1 MVEPVAFGFN
11 EETAA
16 NNYFQQ
22 RTVAAGET
30 VQACALK
37 EFRGMVDK
45 LRANGIEVIAVQDTP
60 IPHTPDSIFPNNWVS
75 FHDDGTV
82 VLYPMFAE
90 NRRAERRA
98 DILQR
103 IESEGFSIRRKVDY
117 TGFEEENRFLE
128 GTGGIILDRV
138 NRYAYAA
145 LSQRVDEALLGRFC
159 KEQNFSPVSFHAYQT
174 VNGQRLPIYHTNVM
188 MCVATD
194 YAVVCLDS
202 IDDVEEREQVYQ
214 AMADNF
220 GVDTSEITFDNISST
235 VSKEMSQNAMKAVI
249 IAVVCMLLYI
259 WIRFRDI
266 RFASSAILALMHDI
280 AIVFGFYVVSRI
292 SVGSTFIACMLTI
305 LGYSI
310 NSTIVI
316 FDRIREN
323 LPELKREP
331 IESLVDRCIT
341 DTLTRS
347 IYSSLTT
354 FITIFVLFVMGV
366 SSIRDFAAPL
376 MVGIVCGAYTS
387 VCITGALWY
396 VMKHVGKNKYVPS
409 KAVQNKTKNK

>member
-1 MVEPVAFGFN
+1 M
-11 EETAA
+11 
-16 NNYFQQ
+16 
-22 RTVAAGET
+22 
-30 VQACALK
+30 
-37 EFRGMVDK
+37 
-45 LRANGIEVIAVQDTP
+45 VQDTP

-145 LSQRVDEALLGRFC
+145 LSQRVDEALFGRFC

-202 IDDVEEREQVYQ
+202 IDDVEEREQVCHILRQ
-214 AMADNF
+214 TGKEIIAI
-220 GVDTSEITFDNISST
+220 SEEQMHHFAGNMLQ
-235 VSKEMSQNAMKAVI
+235 VENGKGALFLVMSQSAYDSLDEGQLQRLSKYNALLSMPIPTIETLGGGSAR
-249 IAVVCMLLYI
+249 CMM
-259 WIRFRDI
+259 
-266 RFASSAILALMHDI
+266 AE
-280 AIVFGFYVVSRI
+280 
-292 SVGSTFIACMLTI
+292 
-305 LGYSI
+305 
-310 NSTIVI
+310 I
-316 FDRIREN
+316 F
-323 LPELKREP
+323 LKKE
-331 IESLVDRCIT
+331 
-341 DTLTRS
+341 
-347 IYSSLTT
+347 
-354 FITIFVLFVMGV
+354 
-366 SSIRDFAAPL
+366 
-376 MVGIVCGAYTS
+376 
-387 VCITGALWY
+387 
-396 VMKHVGKNKYVPS
+396 KH
-409 KAVQNKTKNK
+409 

>member
-128 GTGGIILDRV
+128 SCISHLQ
-138 NRYAYAA
+138 NR
-145 LSQRVDEALLGRFC
+145 L
-159 KEQNFSPVSFHAYQT
+159 
-174 VNGQRLPIYHTNVM
+174 
-188 MCVATD
+188 
-194 YAVVCLDS
+194 
-202 IDDVEEREQVYQ
+202 
-214 AMADNF
+214 
-220 GVDTSEITFDNISST
+220 
-235 VSKEMSQNAMKAVI
+235 
-249 IAVVCMLLYI
+249 
-259 WIRFRDI
+259 
-266 RFASSAILALMHDI
+266 
-280 AIVFGFYVVSRI
+280 
-292 SVGSTFIACMLTI
+292 
-305 LGYSI
+305 
-310 NSTIVI
+310 
-316 FDRIREN
+316 
-323 LPELKREP
+323 
-331 IESLVDRCIT
+331 
-341 DTLTRS
+341 
-347 IYSSLTT
+347 
-354 FITIFVLFVMGV
+354 
-366 SSIRDFAAPL
+366 
-376 MVGIVCGAYTS
+376 
-387 VCITGALWY
+387 
-396 VMKHVGKNKYVPS
+396 
-409 KAVQNKTKNK
+409 

>member
-145 LSQRVDEALLGRFC
+145 LSQRVDEALFGRFC

-174 VNGQRLPIYHTNVM
+174 VNGH
-188 MCVATD
+188 
-194 YAVVCLDS
+194 VCP
-202 IDDVEEREQVYQ
+202 
-214 AMADNF
+214 F
-220 GVDTSEITFDNISST
+220 
-235 VSKEMSQNAMKAVI
+235 I
-249 IAVVCMLLYI
+249 IPC
-259 WIRFRDI
+259 
-266 RFASSAILALMHDI
+266 HD
-280 AIVFGFYVVSRI
+280 
-292 SVGSTFIACMLTI
+292 
-305 LGYSI
+305 
-310 NSTIVI
+310 
-316 FDRIREN
+316 
-323 LPELKREP
+323 
-331 IESLVDRCIT
+331 
-341 DTLTRS
+341 
-347 IYSSLTT
+347 
-354 FITIFVLFVMGV
+354 
-366 SSIRDFAAPL
+366 
-376 MVGIVCGAYTS
+376 VCGDRLCGRLSGQHRRRGRA
-387 VCITGALWY
+387 
-396 VMKHVGKNKYVPS
+396 
-409 KAVQNKTKNK
+409 

>member
-128 GTGGIILDRV
+128 DRGNHSGPGEPLCIRGFVATGGR
-138 NRYAYAA
+138 
-145 LSQRVDEALLGRFC
+145 
-159 KEQNFSPVSFHAYQT
+159 SFI
-174 VNGQRLPIYHTNVM
+174 G
-188 MCVATD
+188 
-194 YAVVCLDS
+194 
-202 IDDVEEREQVYQ
+202 
-214 AMADNF
+214 
-220 GVDTSEITFDNISST
+220 
-235 VSKEMSQNAMKAVI
+235 
-249 IAVVCMLLYI
+249 
-259 WIRFRDI
+259 
-266 RFASSAILALMHDI
+266 
-280 AIVFGFYVVSRI
+280 
-292 SVGSTFIACMLTI
+292 SVLQ
-305 LGYSI
+305 
-310 NSTIVI
+310 
-316 FDRIREN
+316 
-323 LPELKREP
+323 
-331 IESLVDRCIT
+331 
-341 DTLTRS
+341 
-347 IYSSLTT
+347 
-354 FITIFVLFVMGV
+354 
-366 SSIRDFAAPL
+366 
-376 MVGIVCGAYTS
+376 GAEF
-387 VCITGALWY
+387 
-396 VMKHVGKNKYVPS
+396 
-409 KAVQNKTKNK
+409 

>member
-45 LRANGIEVIAVQDTP
+45 LRANSIEVIVVQDTP

-138 NRYAYAA
+138 NRYAYGFVATGGRSIIGSVLQGTELYSSA
-145 LSQRVDEALLGRFC
+145 LSRLSDCKRTTSAHLSYQR
-159 KEQNFSPVSFHAYQT
+159 
-174 VNGQRLPIYHTNVM
+174 
-188 MCVATD
+188 
-194 YAVVCLDS
+194 
-202 IDDVEEREQVYQ
+202 
-214 AMADNF
+214 
-220 GVDTSEITFDNISST
+220 
-235 VSKEMSQNAMKAVI
+235 
-249 IAVVCMLLYI
+249 
-259 WIRFRDI
+259 
-266 RFASSAILALMHDI
+266 HD
-280 AIVFGFYVVSRI
+280 
-292 SVGSTFIACMLTI
+292 
-305 LGYSI
+305 
-310 NSTIVI
+310 
-316 FDRIREN
+316 
-323 LPELKREP
+323 
-331 IESLVDRCIT
+331 
-341 DTLTRS
+341 
-347 IYSSLTT
+347 
-354 FITIFVLFVMGV
+354 
-366 SSIRDFAAPL
+366 
-376 MVGIVCGAYTS
+376 VCGNRLCGRLS
-387 VCITGALWY
+387 GQ
-396 VMKHVGKNKYVPS
+396 H
-409 KAVQNKTKNK
+409 

>member
-45 LRANGIEVIAVQDTP
+45 LRANGIEVIAVQDTQ

-145 LSQRVDEALLGRFC
+145 LSQRVDKALLGRFC
-159 KEQNFSPVSFHAYQT
+159 KEQNFYSGVLSCLSDCKRTTSAHLSYQ
-174 VNGQRLPIYHTNVM
+174 
-188 MCVATD
+188 C
-194 YAVVCLDS
+194 
-202 IDDVEEREQVYQ
+202 
-214 AMADNF
+214 
-220 GVDTSEITFDNISST
+220 
-235 VSKEMSQNAMKAVI
+235 
-249 IAVVCMLLYI
+249 
-259 WIRFRDI
+259 
-266 RFASSAILALMHDI
+266 HD
-280 AIVFGFYVVSRI
+280 
-292 SVGSTFIACMLTI
+292 
-305 LGYSI
+305 
-310 NSTIVI
+310 
-316 FDRIREN
+316 
-323 LPELKREP
+323 
-331 IESLVDRCIT
+331 
-341 DTLTRS
+341 
-347 IYSSLTT
+347 
-354 FITIFVLFVMGV
+354 
-366 SSIRDFAAPL
+366 
-376 MVGIVCGAYTS
+376 VCGDRLCGRLSGQHRRRGRA
-387 VCITGALWY
+387 
-396 VMKHVGKNKYVPS
+396 
-409 KAVQNKTKNK
+409 

>member
-145 LSQRVDEALLGRFC
+145 LSQRC
-159 KEQNFSPVSFHAYQT
+159 
-174 VNGQRLPIYHTNVM
+174 
-188 MCVATD
+188 
-194 YAVVCLDS
+194 
-202 IDDVEEREQVYQ
+202 
-214 AMADNF
+214 
-220 GVDTSEITFDNISST
+220 
-235 VSKEMSQNAMKAVI
+235 
-249 IAVVCMLLYI
+249 LLYTSPSP
-259 WIRFRDI
+259 RD
-266 RFASSAILALMHDI
+266 
-280 AIVFGFYVVSRI
+280 
-292 SVGSTFIACMLTI
+292 
-305 LGYSI
+305 
-310 NSTIVI
+310 
-316 FDRIREN
+316 
-323 LPELKREP
+323 
-331 IESLVDRCIT
+331 
-341 DTLTRS
+341 TR
-347 IYSSLTT
+347 
-354 FITIFVLFVMGV
+354 
-366 SSIRDFAAPL
+366 
-376 MVGIVCGAYTS
+376 
-387 VCITGALWY
+387 
-396 VMKHVGKNKYVPS
+396 
-409 KAVQNKTKNK
+409 